1 MKGGSVASSAV
12 TGLVSPELYDSMSKN
27 FDNNLDSSC
36 LDGGK
41 SRKQRAKRTS
51 SKNSKTK
58 KGGSDASNAVVQ
70 LVNPAAFDKLSTN
83 FDNTIQCAGC
93 SCGAGKTGKKC
104 KCDCGKGG
112 KSKCKTGGS
121 DGIWK
126 TVMKDISEQFAG
138 AGLSQKAG
146 EFDISNF
153 KNINDYES
161 SGVNITNKKKMGGAC
176 DSTPVN
182 LVGLDY
188 SGIKHNSAEG
198 IPFDRNLSSDV
209 LLTMTDSSINTS
221 GISSMNKV
229 VEYGGI
235 ETQPSN
241 FAFAG
246 LTGGKAKGKGK
257 GKAKWESIGK
267 QIKLKD
273 GSKRTV
279 YKNSK
284 NGKFAIKKIVDNKAS
299 YKVIKY

>member
-12 TGLVSPELYDSMSKN
+12 TNLVSPELYDSMSKN

-41 SRKQRAKRTS
+41 SKKSRKS
-51 SKNSKTK
+51 SK
-58 KGGSDASNAVVQ
+58 KGGSDASNAVIQ
-70 LVNPAAFDKLSTN
+70 LVDPAAFDKLSTN

-93 SCGAGKTGKKC
+93 SCGAGKTGKTC
-104 KCDCGKGG
+104 NCGCNKGG
-112 KSKCKTGGS
+112 KRTTKKSKCKTGGS

-138 AGLSQKAG
+138 AGLQQKAG

-176 DSTPVN
+176 DTTPTNV
-182 LVGLDY
+182 VGLDY
-188 SGIKHNSAEG
+188 SGIKYNSAQG
-198 IPFDRNLSSDV
+198 IPVDRALSSDV

-229 VEYGGI
+229 VEFGGI
-235 ETQPSN
+235 DSSPSA
-241 FAFAG
+241 FSFAG
-246 LTGGKAKGKGK
+246 LTGGKGKGK
-257 GKAKWESIGK
+257 VAKAKWESIGK

-284 NGKFAIKKIVDNKAS
+284 NGKFAIKKIVDNKAT

>member
-12 TGLVSPELYDSMSKN
+12 TNLVSPEMYDSMSKN

-41 SRKQRAKRTS
+41 LKTKRTI
-51 SKNSKTK
+51 SKKTK
-58 KGGSDASNAVVQ
+58 KGGSDASNAVIQ
-70 LVNPAAFDKLSTN
+70 LVDPAAFDKLSTN
-83 FDNTIQCAGC
+83 FDNTIQCGGC
-93 SCGAGKTGKKC
+93 SCGAGKTGKRC
-104 KCDCGKGG
+104 KCGCSNAGKTV
-112 KSKCKTGGS
+112 KKTKCKTGGS

-138 AGLSQKAG
+138 AGLHQKAG
-146 EFDISNF
+146 AEFDISNF

-176 DSTPVN
+176 DTTPTN
-182 LVGLDY
+182 FVGLDY
-188 SGIKHNSAEG
+188 SGIKYNSAQG
-198 IPFDRNLSSDV
+198 IPFDRNLSTDV

-229 VEYGGI
+229 VEFGGI
-235 ETQPSN
+235 DSSPSA
-241 FAFAG
+241 FSFAG
-246 LTGGKAKGKGK
+246 LTGGKGK

-284 NGKFAIKKIVDNKAS
+284 NGKFAIKKIVDNKVT

>member
-1 MKGGSVASSAV
+1 
-12 TGLVSPELYDSMSKN
+12 MSKN

-41 SRKQRAKRTS
+41 SKTKRTQKTS
-51 SKNSKTK
+51 SKTK
-58 KGGSDASNAVVQ
+58 KGGSDASNAVME
-70 LVNPAAFDKLSTN
+70 LVNPVAFDKLSTN
-83 FDNTIQCAGC
+83 FDNTIQVAGC
-93 SCGAGKTGKKC
+93 SCGAGKTENC
-104 KCDCGKGG
+104 KCSCGKGG
-112 KSKCKTGGS
+112 KARKASKSKCKTGGS

-161 SGVNITNKKKMGGAC
+161 SGVNITNKKKMGGTC
-176 DSTPVN
+176 DTTPTNV
-182 LVGLDY
+182 VGLDY
-188 SGIKHNSAEG
+188 SGIKYNSAQG
-198 IPFDRNLSSDV
+198 IPFDRNLSTDV

-229 VEYGGI
+229 VEFGGI
-235 ETQPSN
+235 DSSPS
-241 FAFAG
+241 AFSFSG
-246 LTGGKAKGKGK
+246 LTGGKGKGAKGSKG
-257 GKAKWESIGK
+257 AKWESIGK

-284 NGKFAIKKIVDNKAS
+284 NGKFAIKKIVDSKAT